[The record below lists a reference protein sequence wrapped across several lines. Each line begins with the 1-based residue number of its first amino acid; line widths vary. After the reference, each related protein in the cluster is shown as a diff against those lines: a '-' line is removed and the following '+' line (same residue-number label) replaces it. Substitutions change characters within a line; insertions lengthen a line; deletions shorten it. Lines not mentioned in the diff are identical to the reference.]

1 LDIRSRVLR
10 RRGAVAALPT
20 VEEISIAARA
30 IVVEWEETVEKEM
43 EIDRDGEDDGRVYMV
58 TGRVDTGV
66 VWVIKEEINAVNCAE

>member
-43 EIDRDGEDDGRVYMV
+43 EIEMAKTMGGYI
-58 TGRVDTGV
+58 
-66 VWVIKEEINAVNCAE
+66 W